1 MYSGPRDREQGAEL
15 RRWQWKWRGQ
25 IGNSRDSLVE
35 RVVPGVQFIMAVEKG
50 RGKTP
55 GRLQY

>member
-25 IGNSRDSLVE
+25 IGNSRGSLVE
-35 RVVPGVQFIMAVEKG
+35 RVVLGVQFIAVAKG